1 MTMQPLAM
9 ASVGE
14 VRQEI
19 SLIFGMM
26 GFDDVVAPAQKAL
39 DGVVSLYGGRWPGFE
54 ACETPY
60 HNIEHVMLVTM
71 AMLRLLHGAKLAGH
85 AMTSRE
91 AMLCVVAAL
100 FHDSGLIR
108 GKDDPE
114 SHGAQLTAVH
124 VKRSGER
131 VDEWL
136 RGQGVSAE
144 ERTFAVALLHCTELE
159 VPASSVGFKG
169 ESQRYLGAL
178 LKAADLAGQVADLA
192 YAEKLPL
199 LAEEMAIAHAKG
211 FEGKGRLILNTP
223 GFCRMVL
230 DRLVMVDGRSLLN
243 HSRAHFKARFQID
256 ADLYTAQIERQI
268 LFLEGLTKN
277 GLKPYWDHLEKGE
290 ENGLSLP

>member
-1 MTMQPLAM
+1 M
-9 ASVGE
+9 
-14 VRQEI
+14 
-19 SLIFGMM
+19 
-26 GFDDVVAPAQKAL
+26 
-39 DGVVSLYGGRWPGFE
+39 
-54 ACETPY
+54 
-60 HNIEHVMLVTM
+60 
-71 AMLRLLHGAKLAGH
+71 
-85 AMTSRE
+85 
-91 AMLCVVAAL
+91 
-100 FHDSGLIR
+100 
-108 GKDDPE
+108 
-114 SHGAQLTAVH
+114 
-124 VKRSGER
+124 
-131 VDEWL
+131 
-136 RGQGVSAE
+136 
-144 ERTFAVALLHCTELE
+144 
-159 VPASSVGFKG
+159 
-169 ESQRYLGAL
+169 
-178 LKAADLAGQVADLA
+178 ADLA